1 MKLVQCIVRQEKLD
15 SVVEKVS
22 TITPGL
28 TVSDVGGHG
37 RQGSLALVYRGA
49 EYEVFLLPKAMI
61 EMVTDDN
68 KVEDVIKAVTGA
80 AWTGQIGDGR
90 IFVVNVEESYHIR
103 TGMMD

>member
-15 SVVEKVS
+15 SVVENVS

-28 TVSDVGGHG
+28 TVSEVRGHG
-37 RQGSLALVYRGA
+37 REGGRAVFYRGA
-49 EYEVFLLPKAMI
+49 EYQVSLLPKAMI

-68 KVEDVIKAVTGA
+68 KVEDVIRAVTQA
-80 AWTGQIGDGR
+80 ARTGEIGDGR